1 MTKEVN
7 YETAVRQLESIVQ
20 RMEKDEL
27 SIDELTDQLK
37 TAQKL
42 IKLCKERLTKADEEI
57 RKVLD
62 EEN

>member
-20 RMEKDEL
+20 RMENDEL

>member
-7 YETAVRQLESIVQ
+7 YETAVHQLESIVQ
-20 RMEKDEL
+20 RMENDEL